1 MFVVKDVG
9 RGCAVPLHERVRQN
23 AAIAQC
29 RRQDRQ
35 DDGEQTLM
43 RGLVTAFPCV
53 RPGLPRSASGRRRR
67 ASATQFIRGFPT
79 EALPP
84 ALRNCLCP
92 SHLRFGNEHTVC
104 QTFSAGL
111 SSGHLG
117 GSTMSVTLSG
127 TARRAERTP
136 RRTEFGGGGW

>member
-9 RGCAVPLHERVRQN
+9 RGYAVPLHERVRQN

-92 SHLRFGNEHTVC
+92 SKLIGP
-104 QTFSAGL
+104 
-111 SSGHLG
+111 
-117 GSTMSVTLSG
+117 
-127 TARRAERTP
+127 TARDW
-136 RRTEFGGGGW
+136 EFV